1 MGALIDNIEVAL
13 KTAAGDLARR
23 GIREVIKDAVREVY
37 TWSKL
42 RHKNVHPLL
51 GITTEFDHTI
61 SFVSAWMEKGNAI
74 DYVQDKE
81 VDPRPLIEG
90 IARGLHY
97 LHDYKPASI
106 FHGDLKGSNVL
117 VSQDGRALL
126 TDFGFTRVVNSSL
139 KMTVDKICGGALNW
153 MAPEIISGGEVS
165 AEGDVWAFGMTVLEL
180 FTRNIP
186 RYPPSRPSEDETLSR
201 LTDRCGTEPGS
212 YDICCQASRFG
223 TLGEGSVLRADFNPP
238 LELPLQDQFSLSIV
252 SQPEPGLTRRAD
264 LSLDARDVLTKSDQ
278 HTFRRTLEHLEII
291 LEISPIAS
299 PDLLIPTTDELL
311 QQCPQFRIL
320 LIGKP

>member
-1 MGALIDNIEVAL
+1 MDPNTDPVLDDLAQRAYNFSINLDGRIDRLPTSCNSGRCAVVYKGTLLPDNIEVAL

-106 FHGDLKGSNVL
+106 FHGDLKG
-117 VSQDGRALL
+117 VSII
-126 TDFGFTRVVNSSL
+126 GF
-139 KMTVDKICGGALNW
+139 
-153 MAPEIISGGEVS
+153 
-165 AEGDVWAFGMTVLEL
+165 DV
-180 FTRNIP
+180 
-186 RYPPSRPSEDETLSR
+186 
-201 LTDRCGTEPGS
+201 
-212 YDICCQASRFG
+212 
-223 TLGEGSVLRADFNPP
+223 
-238 LELPLQDQFSLSIV
+238 
-252 SQPEPGLTRRAD
+252 
-264 LSLDARDVLTKSDQ
+264 
-278 HTFRRTLEHLEII
+278 HLIH
-291 LEISPIAS
+291 
-299 PDLLIPTTDELL
+299 
-311 QQCPQFRIL
+311 
-320 LIGKP
+320 